1 MVMRKDPTEFRERFK
16 RWKQGLPAYEDG
28 KRAVWYDEDKDMYYG
43 GQLPEVTVTGEKRNH
58 SAIDYLLWK
67 ADRAGAP
74 SHVTN
79 AVRDFNNRIQN
90 FPIIAADAVTRY
102 AGGGYDNILQAYKD
116 ADVNPSRT
124 AKKMLVYPYTNDQN
138 NYSKEELAAM
148 KDLVNKTQLNT
159 GDIGYKAYKMHNGG
173 RYAGDINFSNFN
185 DPYKVAEWSLGQTK
199 TINNGTNRQLYDD
212 FSYDVSDTKGVYLK
226 GMLTGNTNPIM
237 ALRSM
242 FGIIGSKGYKDG
254 SSSSTAIKTRIP
266 IEYLKN
272 NRINCTN

>member
-1 MVMRKDPTEFRERFK
+1 MRKDPTKFRERFA
-16 RWKQGLPAYEDG
+16 RWKQGLPAYENG
-28 KRAVWYDEDKDMYYG
+28 KAVWYDQDKDLYYG
-43 GQLPEVTVTGEKRNH
+43 GSLPEVTVTGEKRNH

-90 FPIIAADAVTRY
+90 FPVIAADATARY
-102 AGGGYDNILQAYKD
+102 IKGGYDNIFQAYKD

-148 KDLVNKTQLNT
+148 KDLVNKTGAGA
-159 GDIGYKAYKMHNGG
+159 GDIGYKAYRMHNGG
-173 RYAGDINFSNFN
+173 RYAGDISPKNFN
-185 DPYKVAEWSLGQTK
+185 DPHKVAEWSLGQTK
-199 TINNGTNRQLYDD
+199 TVDDGTGKQLYDD
-212 FSYDVSDTKGVYLK
+212 FSYDVRDTKGVYLK

-237 ALRSM
+237 GLRSL
-242 FGIIGSKGYKDG
+242 FGIIGSKGYNDG
-254 SSSSTAIKTRIP
+254 SNSATSIKTRIP
-266 IEYLKN
+266 VGYLQNK
-272 NRINCTN
+272 